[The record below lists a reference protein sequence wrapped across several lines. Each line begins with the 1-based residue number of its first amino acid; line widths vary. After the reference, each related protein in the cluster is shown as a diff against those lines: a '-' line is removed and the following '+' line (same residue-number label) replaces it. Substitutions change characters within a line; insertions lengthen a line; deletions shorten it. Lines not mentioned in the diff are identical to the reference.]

1 MSSRDPIPMLRRRL
15 NGARLELALAGIA
28 CRVSVAL
35 WQWLLVAAI
44 IVFVDAIWPTAPLVR
59 MVFALALSF
68 GLMRV
73 LWRCVPSRSL
83 RRASPGRLAREIEQR
98 CHLLH
103 NPLIT
108 AVQLQTALAV
118 AGPQDVDA
126 LLRDRCAR
134 RGEEAAHA
142 TESTILADPH
152 ACTRARVALLAAAAF
167 ALIAGLAAPR
177 PIAAV
182 AKRVIDPF
190 GDHPPYTPLTFDI
203 SFHPD
208 AGEIVYGDDARV
220 TVRIS
225 EYWDRWVDRADLVCR
240 VGGDASTPL
249 ARLAM
254 QPEPFDQSVDAAPA
268 FTATV
273 RDVREPMR
281 VMVDT
286 PRGRS
291 EWISLE
297 PRRMPRWVARTATIT
312 GPPYAAS
319 LPPRRLPLAD
329 RTEPIHVL
337 QGSRLSVSAT
347 STLPLRDLLAT
358 GVVAPPASLSDDLL
372 DAAWH
377 WSADS
382 VGAHEIELTL
392 VGPTGMHSTPTHLT
406 IEVRPDTPPVA
417 SIRQPSSDAAA
428 LPDQQFRAAI
438 EAIDDVSIGDMTVS
452 ARVQRKGA
460 MVEQTQLPITT
471 ISATGDRAMAG
482 VDVDL
487 SQFDLR
493 PGDTVQLS
501 ALARDQRPD
510 ELGGPQTSELAQS
523 NILIIDEKTYAS
535 LAGRPPGDGQSGD
548 EGQGDPSAGEGRGNR
563 ESPGDQVTAQSSSG
577 EAKGRTPGETN
588 VQLAAG
594 DGTSQSADGSQPGG
608 SATPGASSSQS
619 GQGATLAA
627 NGAGNASPG
636 EGQSASGTPGPA
648 ELLAQAQSRSL
659 IERDG
664 SMQPISGRTD
674 PDRPRRHLTGLDDGA
689 APPSLAASRTA
700 IRVQTGGAGEADNLL
715 AGIPLRYRD
724 LAARYFKR
732 LAEDDRAPASEEK
745 SNHE

>member
-1 MSSRDPIPMLRRRL
+1 
-15 NGARLELALAGIA
+15 
-28 CRVSVAL
+28 
-35 WQWLLVAAI
+35 
-44 IVFVDAIWPTAPLVR
+44 

-98 CHLLH
+98 CRLLH

-108 AVQLQTALAV
+108 AVQLQTAPAV

-134 RGEEAAHA
+134 RGEEVAHA
-142 TESTILADPH
+142 PESTRLAGPH
-152 ACTRARVALLAAAAF
+152 TCSHARLALFAAAAF
-167 ALIAGLAAPR
+167 ALIAGLVAPR

-240 VGGDASTPL
+240 IGGDASTPL

-254 QPEPFDQSVDAAPA
+254 QPEPFNQSVDVAPA
-268 FTATV
+268 FTATL
-273 RDVREPMR
+273 RDLREPMR

-297 PRRMPRWVARTATIT
+297 PRRMPRWVARSATIT
-312 GPPYAAS
+312 GPAYAAS

-329 RTEPIHVL
+329 RTEPIRVL
-337 QGSRLSVSAT
+337 QGSQLSVRAT

-358 GVVAPPASLSDDLL
+358 GVVAPPASLSDDRL

-377 WSADS
+377 WSADA
-382 VGAHEIELTL
+382 VGAQEIELAL

-406 IEVRPDTPPVA
+406 IEVQPDTPPVV

-438 EAIDDVSIGDMTVS
+438 EALDDVSIGDMTVS
-452 ARVQRKGA
+452 TRVQRKGA
-460 MVEQTQLPITT
+460 IVDQTQLPVTA
-471 ISATGDRAMAG
+471 ISAAGDRAVAG

-493 PGDTVQLS
+493 PGDTVQLR
-501 ALARDQRPD
+501 AVARDQRPD
-510 ELGGPQTSELAQS
+510 ELGGPQTSQPAQS
-523 NILIIDEKTYAS
+523 NILIIDEKTYAA
-535 LAGRPPGDGQSGD
+535 LAGRPAGGGQPG
-548 EGQGDPSAGEGRGNR
+548 EPGQGDPSADAGEGESRDDQSGGGPAPGEGEGR
-563 ESPGDQVTAQSSSG
+563 A
-577 EAKGRTPGETN
+577 PGESD

-594 DGTSQSADGSQPGG
+594 DGTSQSADGGQQSG
-608 SATPGASSSQS
+608 STTPGES
-619 GQGATLAA
+619 GSPNSQGATLAA
-627 NGAGNASPG
+627 NGAGNAPG
-636 EGQSASGTPGPA
+636 DGQSARGTPDSA
-648 ELLAQAQSRSL
+648 ELLAQAQSHAL

-664 SMQPISGRTD
+664 SVQPLSGRTD
-674 PDRPRRHLTGLDDGA
+674 PNGPRRHLTALDEAGQSPVIA
-689 APPSLAASRTA
+689 GNRATT
-700 IRVQTGGAGEADNLL
+700 RVQSPADGSADSPL

-732 LAEDDRAPASEEK
+732 LAQDGRAPASEEK
-745 SNHE
+745 SNRE